1 MKYFNLIT
9 ILATVL
15 FSMNTVSAQ
24 ITCDSIASVTNSYLS
39 TSKDAEIGR
48 YFISDGQVYRAF
60 LDEDQTAEFEVTFY
74 GNSTYRI
81 SASAG
86 IEDNFVVYE
95 IYDQD
100 RNLLFSNYDYN
111 NAPYWDF
118 VVENTIDCTIELRLD
133 LNKKLSGCVRMM
145 IGFQKIITQ

>member
-1 MKYFNLIT
+1 MRQLS
-9 ILATVL
+9 ILTVL
-15 FSMNTVSAQ
+15 VTLFGIQSTTAQ

-39 TSKDAEIGR
+39 TSSDQDLGR

-60 LDEDQTAEFEVTFY
+60 IDEDQAAEFEVTFY

-81 SASAG
+81 AASAG
-86 IEDNFVVYE
+86 TDDNFVIYE

-111 NAPYWDF
+111 NAPYWDIE
-118 VVENTIDCTIELRLD
+118 VENTIDCTIEVKLD

-145 IGFQKIITQ
+145 IGFEKIITQ